1 VHLQLAP
8 VESSKDVSQEHITQN
23 TRRTRQI
30 VSILDAAHTN
40 VITLIG
46 DQVEGIDGKVSPAIV
61 TANGGVAAVQFTK
74 KTPVS
79 S

>member
-1 VHLQLAP
+1 MHLQLTP
-8 VESSKDVSQEHITQN
+8 VESSKDVPQEHITQN
-23 TRRTRQI
+23 ARRIGQI
-30 VSILDAAHTN
+30 ASILDAAHAN

-61 TANGGVAAVQFTK
+61 TANGGGVAVQFTK
-74 KTPVS
+74 TPVS

>member
-1 VHLQLAP
+1 VHLPLAP
-8 VESSKDVSQEHITQN
+8 VESSKDIPQEDITQN
-23 TRRTRQI
+23 ARRTGQI
-30 VSILDAAHTN
+30 ASILDAAHTN

-46 DQVEGIDGKVSPAIV
+46 DQIEGIDGKVSPAIV
-61 TANGGVAAVQFTK
+61 TANSGGVAVKFTK